1 MQTILSLI
9 IRFFSFLAGFSGII
23 GIIILLFN
31 GDWALLLK
39 LFLAVIVIPFIMGI
53 AMLPSIIIIGPAAM
67 MLEKGNKF
75 FGSIFV
81 WLGSVYLGLIFGL
94 WSSAVLF
101 YVFQNTN
108 SFWGAIFIVF
118 AVAIAPITYIASKEP
133 MNDEQAIISN
143 ISANLSAQV
152 ALFAMIAY
160 AIFYGGVFIDFVIIY
175 LICFAIFSVIFM
187 FLFNQIF
194 KEN

>member
-1 MQTILSLI
+1 M
-9 IRFFSFLAGFSGII
+9 
-23 GIIILLFN
+23 
-31 GDWALLLK
+31 
-39 LFLAVIVIPFIMGI
+39 
-53 AMLPSIIIIGPAAM
+53 
-67 MLEKGNKF
+67 
-75 FGSIFV
+75 
-81 WLGSVYLGLIFGL
+81 IFGL

-108 SFWGAIFIVF
+108 SFWGAIFTVF

-133 MNDEQAIISN
+133 MNNEQDIISN

-152 ALFAMIAY
+152 ALFTMITY
-160 AIFYGGVFIDFVIIY
+160 AIFYGGVFIDFAIIY